1 MARANL
7 KLDKVAIRKMMTQRR
22 NDLNVKQIIEL
33 SRKIEANLFSCEDFL
48 SRQHILYY
56 LSFGK
61 EVSTDAMILRSLL
74 LHKKVYVPRIKKNGR
89 KIEICESKSLETNF
103 ELNNFGIREPSGT
116 CIQIVSPNKIDV
128 VVTPGLAFDCSGGRI
143 GSGGGY
149 FDKLFED
156 LPNNS
161 LSIGIAYSFQ
171 ILGSLHQDS
180 WDKKVQKVITEEGM
194 LKG

>member
-1 MARANL
+1 MTSTNL
-7 KLDKVAIRKMMTQRR
+7 KLDKVAVRKMMTQRR

-56 LSFGK
+56 LSCGK

-89 KIEICESKSLETNF
+89 KIEICEIKSLETTF

-180 WDKKVQKVITEEGM
+180 WDKKAQKVITEEGM

>member
-1 MARANL
+1 MTSANL
-7 KLDKVAIRKMMTQRR
+7 KLDKVAVRKMMTQRR

-74 LHKKVYVPRIKKNGR
+74 LHKRVYVPRIKKNGR
-89 KIEICESKSLETNF
+89 KIEISEIKSLETNF

>member
-1 MARANL
+1 MAFTNL
-7 KLDKVAIRKMMTQRR
+7 KLDKVAVRKMMSQRR
-22 NDLNVKQIIEL
+22 NDLNAEKIIEL
-33 SRKIEANLFSCEDFL
+33 SRKIEGNLFFCEDFL

-61 EVSTDAMILRSLL
+61 EVSTDAMIVRSLL
-74 LHKKVYVPRIKKNGR
+74 LHKKVYVPRIKKNG
-89 KIEICESKSLETNF
+89 KEMEICEIKSLETDF

-116 CIQIVSPNKIDV
+116 CVHIVSPNKIDV

-156 LPNNS
+156 LPDNS

-171 ILGSLHQDS
+171 ILDSLHQDS
-180 WDKKVQKVITEEGM
+180 WDKKVQKVITEKGM

>member
-1 MARANL
+1 
-7 KLDKVAIRKMMTQRR
+7 MMTQRR
-22 NDLNVKQIIEL
+22 NDLKAKEIIEL
-33 SRKIEANLFSCEDFL
+33 SRKIEGNLFSCEDFL

-61 EVSTDAMILRSLL
+61 EVSTDAMIVRSLL
-74 LHKKVYVPRIKKNGR
+74 LHKKVYVPRIKKNG
-89 KIEICESKSLETNF
+89 KEIEICEIKSLETDF

-116 CIQIVSPNKIDV
+116 CIQIVSLNKIDV
-128 VVTPGLAFDCSGGRI
+128 VVTPGLAFDFSGGRI

-149 FDKLFED
+149 FDRLFED
-156 LPNNS
+156 LPETS
-161 LSIGIAYSFQ
+161 LSIGVAYSFQ

>member
-1 MARANL
+1 
-7 KLDKVAIRKMMTQRR
+7 MMSQRR
-22 NDLNVKQIIEL
+22 NDLNAEEIIEL
-33 SRKIEANLFSCEDFL
+33 SRKIEENLFSCEDFL

-61 EVSTDAMILRSLL
+61 EVSTDAMIVRSLL
-74 LHKKVYVPRIKKNGR
+74 LHKKVYVPRIKKNG
-89 KIEICESKSLETNF
+89 KEMEICEIKSLETGF

-116 CIQIVSPNKIDV
+116 CVHIVSPNKIDV
-128 VVTPGLAFDCSGGRI
+128 VVAPGLAFDCSGGRI

-156 LPNNS
+156 LPDNS

-171 ILGSLHQDS
+171 ILDSLYQDS

>member
-1 MARANL
+1 MTSTNL
-7 KLDKVAIRKMMTQRR
+7 KLDKVAVRKMMTQRR
-22 NDLNVKQIIEL
+22 NDLNQKEIIEL
-33 SRKIEANLFSCEDFL
+33 SGKIERNLFACKDFL

-89 KIEICESKSLETNF
+89 KIEICEIKSLETNF

-128 VVTPGLAFDCSGGRI
+128 VVTPGLAFDCSGGRV

>member
-1 MARANL
+1 MTSANL
-7 KLDKVAIRKMMTQRR
+7 KLDKVAVRKMMTQRR

-89 KIEICESKSLETNF
+89 KIEICEIKSLETNF

>member
-1 MARANL
+1 MVCTNL
-7 KLDKVAIRKMMTQRR
+7 KLDKVAVRKMMTQRR
-22 NDLNVKQIIEL
+22 NDLNAKEIIEL
-33 SRKIEANLFSCEDFL
+33 SRKIEGNLFSCEDFL

-61 EVSTDAMILRSLL
+61 EVSTDAMIMRSLL
-74 LHKKVYVPRIKKNGR
+74 MHKKVYVPRVKKNG
-89 KIEICESKSLETNF
+89 KEMEICEIKSLETDF
-103 ELNNFGIREPSGT
+103 ELNNFRIREPSGT
-116 CIQIVSPNKIDV
+116 CIHIVSPNKIDV
-128 VVTPGLAFDCSGGRI
+128 VITPGLAFDCSGGRI

-156 LPNNS
+156 LPDNS

-171 ILGSLHQDS
+171 ILGSLYQDS

>member
-1 MARANL
+1 MTSTNL
-7 KLDKVAIRKMMTQRR
+7 KLDKVAVRKMMTQRR

-89 KIEICESKSLETNF
+89 KIEICEIKSLETNF

-156 LPNNS
+156 LPDNS

-171 ILGSLHQDS
+171 ILGFLHQDS

>member
-1 MARANL
+1 
-7 KLDKVAIRKMMTQRR
+7 MMTQRR
-22 NDLNVKQIIEL
+22 NDLNAKEILEL
-33 SRKIEANLFSCEDFL
+33 SRKIEGNLFSCEDFL

-61 EVSTDAMILRSLL
+61 EVSTDAMIVRSLL
-74 LHKKVYVPRIKKNGR
+74 LHKKVYVPRIKKNG
-89 KIEICESKSLETNF
+89 KEMEICEIKSLETDF

-116 CIQIVSPNKIDV
+116 CIHIVSPNKIDA

-156 LPNNS
+156 LPDNS

-171 ILGSLHQDS
+171 ILDSLHQDS

>member
-1 MARANL
+1 MTSTNL
-7 KLDKVAIRKMMTQRR
+7 KLDKVAVRKMMTQRR

-48 SRQHILYY
+48 SRQHILYH

-89 KIEICESKSLETNF
+89 KIEICEIKSLETNF

-128 VVTPGLAFDCSGGRI
+128 VVTPGLAFDCSGGRV

>member
-1 MARANL
+1 MACTNL
-7 KLDKVAIRKMMTQRR
+7 KFDKVAVRRMMTQRR

-89 KIEICESKSLETNF
+89 KIEICEIKSLETNF
-103 ELNNFGIREPSGT
+103 ELNNFGIREPFGT

>member
-1 MARANL
+1 MARANQ
-7 KLDKVAIRKMMTQRR
+7 KLDKVAIREMMTQRR
-22 NDLNVKQIIEL
+22 NDLNERQIIEL

-61 EVSTDAMILRSLL
+61 EVSTDAMIVRSLL
-74 LHKKVYVPRIKKNGR
+74 LHKKVYVPRIKKNGK
-89 KIEICESKSLETNF
+89 KIEICVIKSLETDF

-116 CIQIVSPNKIDV
+116 CIHIVSPNKIDV

-156 LPNNS
+156 LPDNS

-171 ILGSLHQDS
+171 ILGFLHQDS

>member
-1 MARANL
+1 MTSTNL
-7 KLDKVAIRKMMTQRR
+7 KLDKVAVRKMMTQRR

-61 EVSTDAMILRSLL
+61 EVRTDSMILRSLM
-74 LHKKVYVPRIKKNGR
+74 LHKKVYVPRIKKNR
-89 KIEICESKSLETNF
+89 KKMEICGIKSLETDF
-103 ELNNFGIREPSGT
+103 ELNNFGIREPSGA
-116 CIQIVSPNKIDV
+116 CIQIVSPNKIDA
-128 VVTPGLAFDCSGGRI
+128 VVTPGLAFDCFGGRI
-143 GSGGGY
+143 GSGRGY
-149 FDKLFED
+149 FDRLFED
-156 LPNNS
+156 LPGNS

-180 WDKKVQKVITEEGM
+180 WDKKVQKVITEKGL

>member
-1 MARANL
+1 MAYANL
-7 KLDKVAIRKMMTQRR
+7 KLDKVVVRKMMTERR
-22 NDLNVKQIIEL
+22 NDLNQKEIIEL
-33 SRKIEANLFSCEDFL
+33 SGKIERNLFSCKDFL

-61 EVSTDAMILRSLL
+61 EVNTDSMIVSSLL
-74 LHKKVYVPRIKKNGR
+74 LHKNVYVPRIKKNG
-89 KIEICESKSLETNF
+89 KQIEICEIKSLEIDF
-103 ELNNFGIREPSGT
+103 ELNNFGIREPSGNG
-116 CIQIVSPNKIDV
+116 IQTVSPNKIDA

-149 FDKLFED
+149 FDRLFED
-156 LPNNS
+156 LPSNS
-161 LSIGIAYSFQ
+161 LSIGVAYSFQ

-180 WDKKVQKVITEEGM
+180 WDKKVQKVITEEGL

>member
-1 MARANL
+1 MTSANL
-7 KLDKVAIRKMMTQRR
+7 KLDKVAVRKMMTQRR

-89 KIEICESKSLETNF
+89 KIEICEIKSLETNF

-143 GSGGGY
+143 GSGGGF
-149 FDKLFED
+149 FDRLFED
-156 LPNNS
+156 LPDNS

>member
-1 MARANL
+1 MACTNL
-7 KLDKVAIRKMMTQRR
+7 KLDKVAVRKMMSQRR
-22 NDLNVKQIIEL
+22 NDLNAEEIIEL
-33 SRKIEANLFSCEDFL
+33 SRKIEGNLFSCEDFL

-61 EVSTDAMILRSLL
+61 EVSTDAMIVRSLL
-74 LHKKVYVPRIKKNGR
+74 LHKKVYVPRIKKNG
-89 KIEICESKSLETNF
+89 KEMEICEIKSLETDF

-116 CIQIVSPNKIDV
+116 CIHIVSPNKIDV

-156 LPNNS
+156 LPDNS

>member
-1 MARANL
+1 MTSTNL
-7 KLDKVAIRKMMTQRR
+7 KLDKVAVRKMMTQRR

-89 KIEICESKSLETNF
+89 KIEICEIKSLETNF

-128 VVTPGLAFDCSGGRI
+128 VVTPGLAFDCSGGRV

>member
-1 MARANL
+1 
-7 KLDKVAIRKMMTQRR
+7 MMTQRR
-22 NDLNVKQIIEL
+22 NDLNAEEIIEL
-33 SRKIEANLFSCEDFL
+33 SRKIEGNLFSCEDFL

-61 EVSTDAMILRSLL
+61 EVSTDAMIVRSLL
-74 LHKKVYVPRIKKNGR
+74 LHKKVYVPRIKKNG
-89 KIEICESKSLETNF
+89 KEMEICEIKSLETDF

-116 CIQIVSPNKIDV
+116 CIHTVLPNKIDV

-156 LPNNS
+156 LPDNS

-180 WDKKVQKVITEEGM
+180 WDKKVQKVITEEGL

>member
-1 MARANL
+1 MACANL
-7 KLDKVAIRKMMTQRR
+7 KVDKVAVRKMMTQRR
-22 NDLNVKQIIEL
+22 NNLSQKETIEL
-33 SRKIEANLFSCEDFL
+33 SEKIEGNLFSCKDFL

-61 EVSTDAMILRSLL
+61 EVRTDSMILRSLL
-74 LHKKVYVPRIKKNGR
+74 LHKKVYVPRIKKNGK
-89 KIEICESKSLETNF
+89 KIEICEIKSLETDF

-116 CIQIVSPNKIDV
+116 CIQTVSPNKIDA

-149 FDKLFED
+149 FDRLFED
-156 LPNNS
+156 LPDNS

-180 WDKKVQKVITEEGM
+180 WDKKVQKVITEEGL

>member
-1 MARANL
+1 MACTNL
-7 KLDKVAIRKMMTQRR
+7 KLDKVAIRKMMSQRR
-22 NDLNVKQIIEL
+22 NDLNAEEIIEL
-33 SRKIEANLFSCEDFL
+33 SRKIEGNLFSCEDFL

-61 EVSTDAMILRSLL
+61 EVSTDAMIVRSLL
-74 LHKKVYVPRIKKNGR
+74 LHKKVYVPRIKKNG
-89 KIEICESKSLETNF
+89 KEMEICEIKSLETGF

-116 CIQIVSPNKIDV
+116 CVHIVSPNKIDV

-156 LPNNS
+156 LPDNS

-171 ILGSLHQDS
+171 ILDSLYQDS

>member
-1 MARANL
+1 MACTNL
-7 KLDKVAIRKMMTQRR
+7 KLDKVAVRKMMTQRR
-22 NDLNVKQIIEL
+22 NDLNAKEIIEL
-33 SRKIEANLFSCEDFL
+33 SRKIEGNLFSCEDFL

-61 EVSTDAMILRSLL
+61 EVSTDAMIVRSLL
-74 LHKKVYVPRIKKNGR
+74 LRKKVYVPRIKKIG
-89 KIEICESKSLETNF
+89 KEIEICEIKSLETDF

-116 CIQIVSPNKIDV
+116 CMQILPNKIDA

-149 FDKLFED
+149 FDRLFED
-156 LPNNS
+156 LPDNS

-180 WDKKVQKVITEEGM
+180 WDKKVQKVITEEGL

>member
-1 MARANL
+1 MACANL
-7 KLDKVAIRKMMTQRR
+7 KLNKVAVRNMMTQRR
-22 NDLNVKQIIEL
+22 NNLNAKEIIEL
-33 SRKIEANLFSCEDFL
+33 SRKIEGNLFSCEDFL

-61 EVSTDAMILRSLL
+61 EVSTDSMIVRSLL
-74 LHKKVYVPRIKKNGR
+74 MHKKVYVPRIKKNGR
-89 KIEICESKSLETNF
+89 KIEICEIKSLETNF

-116 CIQIVSPNKIDV
+116 CIQTVSPNKIDA

-180 WDKKVQKVITEEGM
+180 WDKKVQKVITEEGI

>member
-1 MARANL
+1 MVCTNL
-7 KLDKVAIRKMMTQRR
+7 KLDKVAVRKMMTQRR
-22 NDLNVKQIIEL
+22 NDLNAKEIIEL
-33 SRKIEANLFSCEDFL
+33 SRKIEGNLFSCEDFL

-61 EVSTDAMILRSLL
+61 EVSTDAMIMRSLL
-74 LHKKVYVPRIKKNGR
+74 MHKKVYVPRVKKNG
-89 KIEICESKSLETNF
+89 KEMEICEIKSLETDF
-103 ELNNFGIREPSGT
+103 ELNTFGIREPSGT
-116 CIQIVSPNKIDV
+116 CIHIVSPNKIDV
-128 VVTPGLAFDCSGGRI
+128 VITPGLAFDCSGGRI

-156 LPNNS
+156 LQDNS

-171 ILGSLHQDS
+171 ILGSLYQDS